1 MPSKSSN
8 LSTRSNNVSSNSSKC
23 QMGNIPLFISFIVAI
38 IFYII
43 IIVSLSNIEK
53 LSNCDCSKL
62 HYKDYVKEWF
72 VFMIFYIVVLAI
84 LFSVGNFECWE
95 LFINY
100 PPIFGIVV
108 IIGLVTLIM
117 IIKLFL
123 YLREIKNNCNC
134 AYGSKEAFLYW
145 FMLIYFS
152 IIIALISLVV
162 IIAIFATLFLFISK

>member
-1 MPSKSSN
+1 MPSKSTYISKSTN
-8 LSTRSNNVSSNSSKC
+8 LPTKC
-23 QMGNIPLFISFIVAI
+23 QIGNIPLFISFFIAI

-62 HYKDYVKEWF
+62 PYKDYVKEWF
-72 VFMIFYIVVLAI
+72 VFMIFYIIVLAI
-84 LFSVGNFECWE
+84 VFSVSNFECWE

-100 PPIFGIVV
+100 PAVFGIVLIV
-108 IIGLVTLIM
+108 GLITFIM

-123 YLREIKNNCNC
+123 YLREIKKNCNC
-134 AYGSKEAFLYW
+134 AYGTKEAFLYW

-152 IIIALISLVV
+152 IIIAIISIIV
-162 IIAIFATLFLFISK
+162 IIAIFSTIFLLISK

>member
-1 MPSKSSN
+1 MPSKSTFISK
-8 LSTRSNNVSSNSSKC
+8 STSLPAKC
-23 QMGNIPLFISFIVAI
+23 QMGNIPLFITFIVAI

-62 HYKDYVKEWF
+62 PYKDYVKEWF
-72 VFMIFYIVVLAI
+72 SFMIFYVIVLAI
-84 LFSVGNFECWE
+84 VFSISNFECWE

-100 PPIFGIVV
+100 PPIFSIVLIV
-108 IIGLVTLIM
+108 GLITFIM

-123 YLREIKNNCNC
+123 YLREIKKNCNC

-152 IIIALISLVV
+152 IIIAIISLV
-162 IIAIFATLFLFISK
+162 IIIGIFAIIFFIISK